1 MIELKYQRNIT
12 ILESTQSMSEEQ
24 DKQENNN
31 KKLEFQVFANLYT
44 RITFA

>member
-1 MIELKYQRNIT
+1 
-12 ILESTQSMSEEQ
+12 MSEEQ

-44 RITFA
+44 RITSLKYHAC